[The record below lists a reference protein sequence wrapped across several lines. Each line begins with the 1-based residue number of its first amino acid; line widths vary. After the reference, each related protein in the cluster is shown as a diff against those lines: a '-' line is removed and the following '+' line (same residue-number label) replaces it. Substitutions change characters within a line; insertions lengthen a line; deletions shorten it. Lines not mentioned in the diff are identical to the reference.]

1 MEYHEIG
8 ERFEY
13 CGVVLEVTEAR
24 YCKDCFFLGKLGRC
38 VLEFPMYCGSNT
50 RVDNKRISYKRVEQ
64 CKPKDMEQFK
74 PNDMAKAFVDSF
86 KEAIEDNKRMKDAL
100 LLFTQ
105 YLRGNFSQTML
116 LDCNDNAIN
125 ELIYKV
131 ADGIKELKI
140 NYDGISQ

>member
-1 MEYHEIG
+1 MTHINHNLKV
-8 ERFEY
+8 RRKNMRCAKFE
-13 CGVVLEVTEAR
+13 C
-24 YCKDCFFLGKLGRC
+24 
-38 VLEFPMYCGSNT
+38 
-50 RVDNKRISYKRVEQ
+50 
-64 CKPKDMEQFK
+64 
-74 PNDMAKAFVDSF
+74 DMAKFIVGSF
-86 KEAIEDNKRMKDAL
+86 KETIEDNKRMKDAL

-125 ELIYKV
+125 ELINKV

>member
-105 YLRGNFSQTML
+105 YLRGNFSQTIQ
-116 LDCNDNAIN
+116 LDCNDGVIN